1 VKQDERVFDERKEQ
15 AITSLMQTPPRLFDP
30 ALYRLRLA
38 RAYRQGPADFLLARA
53 ADDLADRLS
62 VITRRFPLALDW
74 ASPGP
79 HAAEVLA
86 TSGLCDVILRASPIP
101 AATGFGPW
109 QTLLVDAST
118 VPLKP
123 QSLDLITTVFA
134 LQTIDDVPGT
144 LLQLRHALKP
154 DGLLIGAMLGGESLH
169 ELRSVMMD
177 AESLCEGG
185 VSPRVAPF
193 AGVRDIGG
201 LLQRAGLALPVTDSD
216 LVTVRYDTLFDL
228 VHDLRRMAASN
239 PLLARRKQP
248 LQRATL
254 IEAARL
260 YAERFSDPDG
270 RIRASF
276 ELVWFSG
283 WAPHPDQ
290 QKPLKPGSA
299 QMRLADALKSQ

>member
-1 VKQDERVFDERKEQ
+1 
-15 AITSLMQTPPRLFDP
+15 MQSPPPLFDP
-30 ALYRLRLA
+30 SLYRLRLA

-79 HAAEVLA
+79 HAAEVIA
-86 TSGLCDVILRASPIP
+86 TSGLCETLIRAAPLP
-101 AATGFGPW
+101 AAQGFGPW
-109 QTLLVDAST
+109 HNLVCDPAL
-118 VPLKP
+118 VPFKP
-123 QSLDLITTVFA
+123 QSLDLITSLFA
-134 LQTIDDVPGT
+134 LQTIDDLPGT
-144 LLQLRHALKP
+144 LVQIRRALKP
-154 DGLLIGAMLGGESLH
+154 DGLLIGTLLGGETLQ
-169 ELRSVMMD
+169 ELRSVMME
-177 AESLCEGG
+177 AETLCEGG
-185 VSPRVAPF
+185 VSPRIAPF

-239 PLLARRKQP
+239 PLLSRRKQP
-248 LQRATL
+248 LKQQTL

-276 ELVWFSG
+276 ELIWFSG

-299 QMRLADALKSQ
+299 QMRLSDALKPQTP